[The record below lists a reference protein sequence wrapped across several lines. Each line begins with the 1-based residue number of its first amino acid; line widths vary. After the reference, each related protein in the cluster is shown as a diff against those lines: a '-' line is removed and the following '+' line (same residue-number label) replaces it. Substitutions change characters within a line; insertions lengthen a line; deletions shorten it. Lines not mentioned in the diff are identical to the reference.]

1 MNENLVPISDM
12 SLSDRDIV
20 QDKDDS
26 IQNKTFYSTDL
37 DVTDLVSKKDYFQI
51 KIIKDDNILELS
63 TKSIKKIFGIISGE
77 NHENLVENY
86 LDYITWLIDTNNE
99 FERQQLLTPNGKV
112 DNPQTNLEHS
122 YYQLLTKTKIYY
134 INIPKVNVNDEINNR
149 IKIKSYS
156 LGKISSFLGLDIFDI
171 KYFIEIFILSFK
183 EKEDFANINNIKSKL
198 IDKFNDNKPKEA
210 IEFNITKKFE
220 LILKES
226 EKCKKNKLE
235 NFEEYFEKVL
245 NEIEKKN
252 LNEDK
257 NYINSSELSSENED
271 KDNNENNIDIPKSYN
286 INQNINKHIGKD
298 KDIETRRESACGG
311 NICANICN
319 IF

>member
-37 DVTDLVSKKDYFQI
+37 DVTELVSKKDYFQI

-122 YYQLLTKTKIYY
+122 Y
-134 INIPKVNVNDEINNR
+134 
-149 IKIKSYS
+149 
-156 LGKISSFLGLDIFDI
+156 
-171 KYFIEIFILSFK
+171 
-183 EKEDFANINNIKSKL
+183 
-198 IDKFNDNKPKEA
+198 
-210 IEFNITKKFE
+210 
-220 LILKES
+220 
-226 EKCKKNKLE
+226 
-235 NFEEYFEKVL
+235 
-245 NEIEKKN
+245 
-252 LNEDK
+252 
-257 NYINSSELSSENED
+257 
-271 KDNNENNIDIPKSYN
+271 
-286 INQNINKHIGKD
+286 
-298 KDIETRRESACGG
+298 
-311 NICANICN
+311 
-319 IF
+319 